1 MATLREIWGNLVMQC
16 NVSTC
21 SRTDLKFEIFAT
33 VHLVFGLATI
43 TPVYCENVTWR
54 NAYILSFSFVIF
66 SCVLSIDAN
75 FIMRLMVTCVYT

>member
-1 MATLREIWGNLVMQC
+1 MATLREIWGNLVMQS

-21 SRTDLKFEIFAT
+21 SKTDLKFEIFAT

-43 TPVYCENVTWR
+43 TPIYCENVTWR

-66 SCVLSIDAN
+66 SCVLSIDGH
-75 FIMRLMVTCVYT
+75 MRVHII